1 MYHIEVSQNGEV
13 VHEAFIEEESTL
25 SEALIA
31 AAWQAVIDRIDYR
44 IVPIED
50 VANAVY
56 GPAARSSDSE

>member
-1 MYHIEVSQNGEV
+1 MYHIEVTKNGEV
-13 VHEAFIEEESTL
+13 IHESFIEEESTV

-44 IVPIED
+44 IVPIEE

-56 GPAARSSDSE
+56 GPATRASDSD